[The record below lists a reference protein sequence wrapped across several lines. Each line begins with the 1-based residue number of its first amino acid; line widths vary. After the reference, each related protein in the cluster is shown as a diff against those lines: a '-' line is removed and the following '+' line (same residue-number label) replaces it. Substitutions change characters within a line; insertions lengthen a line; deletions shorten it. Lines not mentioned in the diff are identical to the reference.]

1 LSNRQVN
8 IDDTLLAEAQHVL
21 GTETVDDTVNTALDD
36 AVKTAS
42 RRRVDLAALRRF
54 AHATRDLRDPE
65 VMARSWR

>member
-1 LSNRQVN
+1 MSDQLVS

-21 GTETVDDTVNTALDD
+21 GTATVGDTVNTALED

-42 RRRVDLAALRRF
+42 RRLIDLAALRRF

-65 VMARSWR
+65 VMARSWW